1 MIKVNVKH
9 DKYDE
14 NIVYGTIKPKK
25 TNKAEL
31 MVVIGKLS
39 EIAMKEYDVSK
50 MEMLDFIK
58 KRG

>member
-9 DKYDE
+9 KRNNE
-14 NIVYGTIKPKK
+14 NIVEGTIKHNK

-31 MVVIGKLS
+31 MVVIGTLS
-39 EIAMKEYDVSK
+39 ELAMRDFGVSK

>member
-14 NIVYGTIKPKK
+14 NIVKGIIKPKK
-25 TNKAEL
+25 TNRAEL
-31 MVVIGKLS
+31 MVVIGRLT
-39 EIAMKEYDVSK
+39 EIAMKEFDVSK

>member
-14 NIVYGTIKPKK
+14 NIVYGTIEPIK

-31 MVVIGKLS
+31 MVVIGKLV
-39 EIAMKEYDVSK
+39 ELAMQEHDISK
-50 MEMLDFIK
+50 MEMIDFIE